1 MADPLI
7 SVLFVRRDAPSSPG
21 EGGAPVTPERLAR
34 ALNTLALCLAKEAL
48 LSVEERTQKAG
59 EIAAFVRRQLA
70 VVDQAARQWL
80 ACTPAFP
87 SLEEAMQ
94 GIVPPDRTCSAC
106 TCWRRHYEAWK
117 QTVAPAWW
125 PNAEPVTREELEAW
139 VARQQGAGPR
149 RARVEPASG

>member
-7 SVLFVRRDAPSSPG
+7 RIVFIRSDALLPPAEATVL
-21 EGGAPVTPERLAR
+21 VTAESLAR

-48 LSVEERTQKAG
+48 LSLEERAGKAE

-70 VVDQAARQWL
+70 VVDQAARQWP

-94 GIVPPDRTCSAC
+94 GIVPPERTCSTC
-106 TCWRRHYEAWK
+106 TCWRRHYETWK
-117 QTVAPAWW
+117 HTVAPAWW
-125 PNAEPVTREELEAW
+125 PNVEPVTREELEAW
-139 VARQQGAGPR
+139 VARQQGAVR
-149 RARVEPASG
+149 RRPQVEPAPR